1 MLVNQAASDS
11 IESAAW
17 QQGHA
22 VDLPDGSIGS
32 IDAPWQSTTVRSGWR
47 PRPGLLATSKLIIG
61 IKPS

>member
-22 VDLPDGSIGS
+22 VDLPDRSSGSL
-32 IDAPWQSTTVRSGWR
+32 DAPCRTTARRADLPWPTVSGS
-47 PRPGLLATSKLIIG
+47 ATSA
-61 IKPS
+61 